1 MELGTFIII
10 KIKNEFLAE
19 AHKRLSSPCLVVF
32 MCALAAFSVLFGE
45 FKRKV
50 LASKI
55 ILCSFIAVLIQAIYI
70 SSMNKL
76 IFSIYTFLLPYISL
90 ILLSCLPILIIK
102 YENIVI
108 NFIKRFK
115 SEFKF

>member
-1 MELGTFIII
+1 
-10 KIKNEFLAE
+10 
-19 AHKRLSSPCLVVF
+19 
-32 MCALAAFSVLFGE
+32 MCALAAFSSLFGE

-50 LASKI
+50 LVSKV
-55 ILCSFIAVLIQAIYI
+55 ILCSFIAVVIQATYI
-70 SSMNKL
+70 LSMNKL
-76 IFSIYTFLLPYISL
+76 NFSMYTFYLPYISL

-115 SEFKF
+115 SELKF